1 MTSTPLLTARAPGRV
16 ELLGNHTDY
25 NEGHVLSAAINHSV
39 VARGT
44 AAPGR
49 QVTLRSAFAP
59 GAIEASLDALTP
71 RRGEEEW
78 ANYPLGV
85 LHFLQEAGHAIGG
98 GAWEFSSDLPAGAGL
113 SSSAALEVATA
124 QLAVKL
130 FDLRISRLD
139 LAKICRRAENEFVGV
154 QCGLLDQ
161 VSSVFG
167 KAGHAVHLDCRTE
180 EVETIPLPGHVSLL
194 VYQCGVEHRLVG
206 GEYNERR
213 EQCFAA
219 AALLGVKA
227 LRDVSSAQLASGRAK
242 LSDLIFRRAS
252 HVVGENERV
261 LEGREHLLA
270 GDAPAFGRLM
280 FRSHDSSRL
289 NFENSTPELDALVE
303 LARDEPGVFGSRL
316 TGGGFGGATI
326 SLVERARAAEI
337 ADRLGRRYAER
348 TGAHGRAYLCESADG
363 AA

>member
-1 MTSTPLLTARAPGRV
+1 MPANFPLTALAPGRV

-25 NEGHVLSAAINHSV
+25 NDGHVLSAAINHAVLARCSV
-39 VARGT
+39 RE
-44 AAPGR
+44 GR
-49 QVTLRSAFAP
+49 ALTLRSPFAP
-59 GAIEASLDALTP
+59 SAVEASLDALSP
-71 RRGEEEW
+71 RVGDEEW

-85 LHFLQEAGHAIGG
+85 LHFLQEAGHSLTGG
-98 GAWEFSSDLPAGAGL
+98 DWAFSSDLPAGAGL

-124 QLAVKL
+124 QLCVKL
-130 FDLRISRLD
+130 FDLKIARID

-167 KAGHAVHLDCRTE
+167 KAGHAVHLDCRSE
-180 EVETIPLPGHVSLL
+180 EVETIALPAHVSLL
-194 VYQCGVEHRLVG
+194 VFQCGVEHRLVG

-219 AALLGVKA
+219 AAILGVKA
-227 LRDVSSAQLASGRAK
+227 LRDVSSAQLTAARDE
-242 LSDLIFRRAS
+242 LSDVIFRRAS

-261 LEGREHLLA
+261 LAGREDLRA
-270 GDAPAFGRLM
+270 GNAEAFGKLM
-280 FRSHDSSRL
+280 FASHDSSRL

-326 SLVERARAAEI
+326 SLVERERAPEI
-337 ADRLGRRYAER
+337 AGSLGKRYAER
-348 TGAHGRAYLCESADG
+348 TGAHGHAYLCESADG